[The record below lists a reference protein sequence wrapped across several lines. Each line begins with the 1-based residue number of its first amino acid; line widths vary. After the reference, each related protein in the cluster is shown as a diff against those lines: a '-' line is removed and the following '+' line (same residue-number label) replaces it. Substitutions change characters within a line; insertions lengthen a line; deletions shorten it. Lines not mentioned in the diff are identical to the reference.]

1 MAQTPDPGAAP
12 EFGESGW
19 RSAIRRSMQEL
30 VRDRC
35 SMTAG
40 SLAYLRPL
48 RRVMRTHVKGPHAW
62 VAATGT

>member
-1 MAQTPDPGAAP
+1 
-12 EFGESGW
+12 
-19 RSAIRRSMQEL
+19 MQEL